1 MIEKVRLQKFLSQQG
16 FFSRREAEEMIRKK
30 RLTINGQLATLGDK
44 ACMGDI
50 ICLDGNCLEFSK
62 TIKKI
67 VLAFYKPRG
76 VESTWEKDSETR
88 TLADYDFKQR
98 VFNVGRLDKD
108 SHGLLL
114 LTNDGELA
122 NQLMHPKYKKEK
134 EYLVVLNKEFDVN
147 FLKKMSNGIVLS
159 KHKTTKKCFVEKVE
173 PKIFRIILTEGQNRQ
188 IRRMCESLDYKV
200 LDLLRIRMGKVYL
213 GDLKEGKYRYL
224 SEIEIKG
231 LKKAC

>member
-1 MIEKVRLQKFLSQQG
+1 MNEEVRLQKFLSQQG
-16 FFSRREAEEMIRKK
+16 FFSRREAENMIRKN
-30 RLTINGQLATLGDK
+30 RLTINGKLATLGDRVSIE
-44 ACMGDI
+44 DV

-62 TIKKI
+62 NIKKI

-76 VESTWEKDSETR
+76 VESTWEKDLETK
-88 TLADYDFKQR
+88 TLAHYDFKQR

-122 NQLMHPKYKKEK
+122 NRLMHPKYRKEK
-134 EYLVVLNKEFDVN
+134 EYLVVLNKEFDDK

-159 KHKTTKKCFVEKVE
+159 KHKTTKKCFVERVE
-173 PKIFRIILTEGQNRQ
+173 SKIFRIILTEGQNRQ
-188 IRRMCESLDYKV
+188 IRRMCETLDYKV
-200 LDLLRIRMGKVYL
+200 VDLLRIRVGKIYL

-231 LKKAC
+231 LV